1 MKLFTLW
8 LFFFLFLYL
17 SLEISTY
24 SIWIDR
30 TNIIHK
36 VDIEKYHASIW
47 QNLSMYK
54 LQKKLQ
60 TFIVP
65 FLSIFLFCQHA
76 HINTRTSNRFMLFW
90 LHHAR
95 SCVSCQTLC
104 ARIKLHITANQS
116 NLIEIIS
123 LHTISIGEKKKFPL
137 ERLFSFSKQYRQ
149 MCTLCCGHTVYITF
163 SDEYAGLEIYI
174 SWVYTDLSFIQ
185 T

>member
-1 MKLFTLW
+1 
-8 LFFFLFLYL
+8 
-17 SLEISTY
+17 
-24 SIWIDR
+24 
-30 TNIIHK
+30 
-36 VDIEKYHASIW
+36 
-47 QNLSMYK
+47 MYK

-123 LHTISIGEKKKFPL
+123 LHTISIGEKK
-137 ERLFSFSKQYRQ
+137 EVS
-149 MCTLCCGHTVYITF
+149 
-163 SDEYAGLEIYI
+163 AGAFIL
-174 SWVYTDLSFIQ
+174 VQQTIQ
-185 T
+185 TNVYSVLWTHSLYYIQWWICRIRDLYLMSLYRFVIYPNIKTRNMLHFAISLHY